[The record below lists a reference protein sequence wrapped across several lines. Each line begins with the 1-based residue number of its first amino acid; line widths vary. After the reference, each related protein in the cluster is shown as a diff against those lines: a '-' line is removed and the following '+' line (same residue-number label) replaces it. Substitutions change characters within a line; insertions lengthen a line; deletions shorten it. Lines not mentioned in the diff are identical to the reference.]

1 MNKKGYKTYRD
12 NKYSGR
18 RMKVTKKCK
27 KKKGKLLALAL
38 GTVFIVA
45 ANLIPFNIAKA
56 DEKPVDNNI
65 YVKTIDNG
73 DSISFKNVDYPVLE
87 NKDEIVIENT
97 EKAPDP
103 FNVGS
108 SPDKKIVI
116 DYLASPEGQ
125 LIYKYASDYGIDPN
139 IMASIAFCESSFNH
153 DACIPGGD
161 WYKGAGVGLMQLES
175 PSGEAVTAYNYNT
188 NEWDTEYVTM
198 DAACDLETNIKIGC
212 MIFQN
217 KLKENYGNI
226 FLATQSYNY
235 GQGMMDIIMDNLYGD
250 RKISVMQNY
259 SDISW
264 LDEIENVHNY
274 PNTYLPGWGESTY
287 GAGISYLKSVFG
299 CCPSKEATYKMGG
312 SVYTV
317 GLDTCKL
324 VDKVEYGTIIKR

>member
-1 MNKKGYKTYRD
+1 MKRKVYRENKYNNKK
-12 NKYSGR
+12 
-18 RMKVTKKCK
+18 MKVTKKEK
-27 KKKGKLLALAL
+27 KVLSLATAI
-38 GTVFIVA
+38 GTIIIVA

-65 YVKTIDNG
+65 YVETFDNG
-73 DSISFKNVDYPVLE
+73 DSIEFKNVDYPV
-87 NKDEIVIENT
+87 KDTSDDVIDSV

-116 DYLASPEGQ
+116 DFLASPEGQ

-217 KLKENYGNI
+217 KLKENYGNVFI
-226 FLATQSYNY
+226 ATQSYNY
-235 GQGMMDIIMDNLYGD
+235 GQGMMDMIMDNLYGD
-250 RKISVMQNY
+250 EKTSVMQNY
-259 SDISW
+259 SDTSW
-264 LDEIENVHNY
+264 VDEIENVHIN
-274 PNTYLPGWGESTY
+274 PSIYLPSWDESTY

-299 CCPSKEATYKMGG
+299 CCPSNKATFKMGG
-312 SVYTV
+312 YEYTV
-317 GLDTCKL
+317 GLDSCKL
-324 VDKVEYGTIIKR
+324 EDKVEYGSIIKR